1 MIIIN
6 DIWGQ
11 IKIDGGYEKII
22 NTKEFNE
29 MKQKR
34 QLGLNTSP
42 NATHTRYQHSLGV
55 YYLACKLIDICKT
68 KFKNTLTITKRM
80 KKQLSVWPWYMI
92 SDMGAFHTFRKN
104 F

>member
-34 QLGLNTSP
+34 Q
-42 NATHTRYQHSLGV
+42 
-55 YYLACKLIDICKT
+55 
-68 KFKNTLTITKRM
+68 
-80 KKQLSVWPWYMI
+80 
-92 SDMGAFHTFRKN
+92 
-104 F
+104 